1 VIVRRT
7 SFDPTPPNP
16 TILAEVPIARSEV
29 KKLWRRQLRT
39 GEHVSAVVFLDVG
52 LGECTLE
59 VTFLSSFANGKVAEE
74 IAAGVLA
81 TLEKQGAKPF
91 EEPEAS
97 ATRAEVVDEIL
108 KEIE

>member
-1 VIVRRT
+1 VRRT
-7 SFDPTPPNP
+7 CFDPPPPSP
-16 TILAEVPIARSEV
+16 TILAEMPIARSQV
-29 KKLWRRQLRT
+29 TKLWRRQLST

-81 TLEKQGAKPF
+81 TLEEQGAK
-91 EEPEAS
+91 
-97 ATRAEVVDEIL
+97 EVSE
-108 KEIE
+108 